1 LSSSESELQQTP
13 PPTPTDELSEV
24 SRAAQA
30 LVDALK
36 GLAQVKIQSATDLTE
51 ETHHS
56 MEKRTDNKSLAK
68 PLSERIERSLLI
80 LLALA
85 IFLLF
90 FVPVPVL

>member
-1 LSSSESELQQTP
+1 
-13 PPTPTDELSEV
+13 
-24 SRAAQA
+24 
-30 LVDALK
+30 
-36 GLAQVKIQSATDLTE
+36 
-51 ETHHS
+51 

-68 PLSERIERSLLI
+68 PLSERIGRSLLI